1 MTAIIITLILAI
13 PVSILWVNTLDK
25 AIDNDE
31 WEQQREA
38 DRQEEDRE
46 QEEYLRKYIEKQKTK
61 KKRKGR

>member
-1 MTAIIITLILAI
+1 MAAVIIILALVI
-13 PVSILWVNTLDK
+13 PVSILWVRTLDK

-46 QEEYLRKYIEKQKTK
+46 QEEYLRRYREKQKTK